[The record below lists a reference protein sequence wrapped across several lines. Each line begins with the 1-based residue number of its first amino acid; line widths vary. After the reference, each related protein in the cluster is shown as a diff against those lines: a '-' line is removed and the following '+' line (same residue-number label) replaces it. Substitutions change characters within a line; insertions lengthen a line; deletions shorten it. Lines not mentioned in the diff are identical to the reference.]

1 MMTAHVSP
9 EKMEAFRADSLPAD
23 QAFGCAE
30 HFAACEE
37 CGAALARAPH
47 FSSRPLA
54 IDFSAGDFTPDEHVE
69 YEKLVPYAEGR
80 IKSEEAVLLEAHL
93 RSCARCREEVRVFC
107 EFLMAVG
114 PEMAQRYG
122 PQGVRSRVAEALGF
136 WRLPRWVP
144 FAVGFLVIAVL
155 FSLAV
160 LPLRQPSVTFKPEV
174 TPAPPSTPPAPGS
187 HDPSVNKGGEPLL
200 VVAVRDNGR
209 EYGLDRDGNPVGTE
223 YLPTTA
229 REAVA
234 AALRRQ
240 DMAKPRLLGELT
252 ETGVKERA
260 PSRGGRT
267 EILISPLRT
276 AVFEDRPVLRWRAVP
291 GATGYVVRITG
302 ADFRPVAES
311 GELAVTSWRVATP
324 LPRGAVYVWQVTALK
339 GGEEMIAES
348 GLPGRFKVI
357 SGTKLKELMRARRE
371 SSSHLAV
378 GLLYAREGLL
388 DDAEREFLALRQ
400 ENPRSS
406 LARRFLSRVRSW
418 RAP

>member
-9 EKMEAFRADSLPAD
+9 EKMEAFRDDALPAE

-54 IDFSAGDFTPDEHVE
+54 IDFSAGNFTPDEHVE
-69 YEKLVPYAEGR
+69 YEKLVPYVEGR
-80 IKSEEAVLLEAHL
+80 MESEDAVPLEAHL
-93 RSCARCREEVRVFC
+93 RSCARCREDVRVFC
-107 EFLMAVG
+107 EFLRAVG
-114 PEMAQRYG
+114 HEMAERYG
-122 PQGVRSRVAEALGF
+122 PQGVRSRVAEALAFG
-136 WRLPRWVP
+136 RLPRWVP
-144 FAVGFLVIAVL
+144 FAVGFLVVAVL
-155 FSLAV
+155 VSLAV
-160 LPLRQPSVTFKPEV
+160 LPPRQPAVTFNPEV
-174 TPAPPSTPPAPGS
+174 IPDPPNTPPASGRDHPTVTK
-187 HDPSVNKGGEPLL
+187 DGEPLL
-200 VVAVRDNGR
+200 VAVRDNGR
-209 EYGLDRDGNPVGTE
+209 EYGLDRDGNLVGTE
-223 YLPTTA
+223 HLPTAA
-229 REAVA
+229 REVVA
-234 AALRRQ
+234 AALRRR
-240 DMAKPRLLGELT
+240 DVTKPRSLGELAAA
-252 ETGVKERA
+252 VAKERGPELGTKA
-260 PSRGGRT
+260 
-267 EILISPLRT
+267 EVLISPLRT
-276 AVFEDRPVLRWRAVP
+276 AVLEDRPVLRWRAVP
-291 GATGYVVRITG
+291 GATGYVVRITD

-311 GELAVTSWRVATP
+311 GELAVTSWRVARP
-324 LPRGAVYVWQVTALK
+324 LPRGAMYVWQVTALK

-371 SSSHLAV
+371 SSSHLAA

-388 DDAEREFLALRQ
+388 DDAEREFLALQR